1 LRPPPSLED
10 AAAGLTERELGVVRL
25 VARGLSNRELAQALY
40 LSEAT
45 VKSHVARILFKL
57 GVRNRVQI
65 VVFAYESGI
74 ARPGSN

>member
-1 LRPPPSLED
+1 
-10 AAAGLTERELGVVRL
+10 
-25 VARGLSNRELAQALY
+25 
-40 LSEAT
+40 
-45 VKSHVARILFKL
+45 VKRHVARILFKL